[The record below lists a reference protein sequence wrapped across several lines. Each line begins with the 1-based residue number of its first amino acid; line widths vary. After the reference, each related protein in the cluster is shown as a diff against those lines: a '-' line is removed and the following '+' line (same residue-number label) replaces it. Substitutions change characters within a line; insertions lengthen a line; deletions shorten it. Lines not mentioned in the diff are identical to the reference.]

1 MNRNAKSGR
10 NWSCI
15 KTVSVKTRR
24 GNKCKLPRYPS
35 SDALSKWYYGN
46 LRNLL
51 WRWPPRD
58 IVVDLVL
65 ALVRLLAV
73 IVAADAERRRREH
86 VGHRQYWRSSAACN
100 IFIAPTHAQF
110 SISRNPND
118 AIRCTHLSADLT
130 HPDSVGSD
138 YPEHL
143 VFPGGWASSVVACP
157 CLVPVA
163 SWWPMTVC
171 TGPWSSASNLIWWSW
186 NALVQ
191 NVHHLRHCYWFPF
204 YYRRLKHHQQ
214 QQRHLIKTKGTIR
227 IRRIKWLNKLH

>member
-1 MNRNAKSGR
+1 MVTYAIFSDGDRHGTSSSISSSLSSAS
-10 NWSCI
+10 S
-15 KTVSVKTRR
+15 
-24 GNKCKLPRYPS
+24 PS
-35 SDALSKWYYGN
+35 SLPLMLNDDDVNMSGTGSIDG
-46 LRNLL
+46 LRLPAIL
-51 WRWPPRD
+51 F
-58 IVVDLVL
+58 
-65 ALVRLLAV
+65 
-73 IVAADAERRRREH
+73 
-86 VGHRQYWRSSAACN
+86 S
-100 IFIAPTHAQF
+100 PTHVQF

-138 YPEHL
+138 YPEHS

-204 YYRRLKHHQQ
+204 YYRRLKHRHQ